1 MKERRKAGSASRE
14 LSQPIKDDGQEF
26 FLSAADCRQTM
37 FSLYLEFE
45 GITLI
50 LKLEFMTYRKF
61 IPALPAA
68 SDTGITR
75 PLS

>member
-1 MKERRKAGSASRE
+1 MKERRKAGFAPRKFSR
-14 LSQPIKDDGQEF
+14 PIEDDGQEF
-26 FLSAADCRQTM
+26 FLSAADCRQIM
-37 FSLYLEFE
+37 FSLYLKFE

-50 LKLEFMTYRKF
+50 LKLEFMAYRKF

-68 SDTGITR
+68 SDTGTIR